1 MKYYH
6 LFKAVADITMR
17 AVIDEYMYYKRNFY
31 IIYGDLKK
39 CFDKL
44 WLQDTINDL
53 WKSNML
59 SNKVKVFHEMNK
71 EAKMIV
77 DRPLGM
83 TDEIEMKN
91 IVKQGTIYG
100 PMLCS
105 ISTDKINRI
114 EEKPVTTYGDNLNLD
129 PMTYVDYIIGT
140 GTKQTVAEVIKL
152 SLDRK

>member
-1 MKYYH
+1 
-6 LFKAVADITMR
+6 
-17 AVIDEYMYYKRNFY
+17 
-31 IIYGDLKK
+31 
-39 CFDKL
+39 
-44 WLQDTINDL
+44 
-53 WKSNML
+53 
-59 SNKVKVFHEMNK
+59 MNK